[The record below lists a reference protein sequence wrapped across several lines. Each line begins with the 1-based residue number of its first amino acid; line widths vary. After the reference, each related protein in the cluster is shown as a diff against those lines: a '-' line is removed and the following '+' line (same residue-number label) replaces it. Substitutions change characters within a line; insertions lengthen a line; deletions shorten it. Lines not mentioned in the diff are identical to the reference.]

1 LDEQEVIMKVV
12 GAVLASLALAV
23 VALLS
28 PPPAAAEG
36 RLGEPRVTSVGTVGG
51 IAYTQYDG
59 IFEGRTSTGAYR
71 VPYRITAPTNP
82 ARGNRTVL
90 VEPPHFVVGLG
101 TLDLY
106 LGRALL
112 FSRGFAHAGIG
123 WSTAKPDG
131 GDRRILD
138 PSVPGVF
145 INGGVADGDGR
156 TDDEIIADFARALAG
171 ARQMLGSVR
180 QRYVA
185 GFSDSSEPVLR
196 LVTSGRAA
204 GVFDFALPFTAE
216 GHDPQ
221 AALAAG
227 RYGGK
232 LIVVNSEFD
241 PPDGLVDRGGLP
253 DRYRFYAVAGT
264 GHIPDFLEVPF
275 FSSRSSPASFA
286 PALRAHFLQGHAW
299 VGGGPRPPQSTHL
312 KTGGDGTL
320 ARDGNGNA
328 IAVDATGRP
337 VPRLPFVELGEAR
350 FITGFLGSYD
360 AVKTV
365 AGLGFAGHDA
375 YVRAFRDKLK
385 DYAKAGYILKEDED
399 AMLRRAE
406 LCPPRTFTETY
417 RDRYDAFVAIARC
430 DR

>member
-1 LDEQEVIMKVV
+1 
-12 GAVLASLALAV
+12 
-23 VALLS
+23 
-28 PPPAAAEG
+28 
-36 RLGEPRVTSVGTVGG
+36 
-51 IAYTQYDG
+51 
-59 IFEGRTSTGAYR
+59 
-71 VPYRITAPTNP
+71 VPYRITAPTHP

-101 TLDLY
+101 TLEQY
-106 LGRALL
+106 LGRAFL
-112 FSRGFAHAGIG
+112 FSRGFAHAGVG
-123 WSTAKPDG
+123 WSTTPDG
-131 GDRRILD
+131 AGRRILD
-138 PSVPGVF
+138 PAVPGVF

-156 TDDEIIADFARALAG
+156 TDDEIIVDFARALAADGG
-171 ARQMLGSVR
+171 ARRMLGAVR

-204 GVFDFALPFTAE
+204 GVFDLALPFTTVQ
-216 GHDPQ
+216 GHGAQ

-227 RYGGK
+227 RYDGK

-241 PPDGLVDRGGLP
+241 PAEGLVDRGGLP
-253 DRYRFYAVAGT
+253 DQYRFYAVAGT
-264 GHIPDFLEVPF
+264 GHISDFLEVPF
-275 FSSRSSPASFA
+275 FSSRSTPASFA

-299 VGGGPRPPQSTHL
+299 VRGGPRPPPSTHL
-312 KTGGDGTL
+312 MTAGNGEL

-360 AVKTV
+360 AVKTI
-365 AGLGFAGHDA
+365 AGLGFANHDA
-375 YVRAFRDKLK
+375 YVRAFRDRLK
-385 DYAKAGYILKEDED
+385 DYAKAGFILKEDED

-417 RDRYDAFVAIARC
+417 RDHYEAFVTIGRC
-430 DR
+430 GG